1 MDKPILFYAVRQQVN
16 RATGGTL
23 YVPSIVEREE
33 IVPLDEIVRRAID
46 RGLIVGIKDSA
57 AKSIADAVAR
67 QMYEEFRQGQGVRF
81 GNYFH
86 ARLYLDGTTDANG
99 RLVAGRNNV
108 NVRLVQGTAFKLT
121 LDMFAFSNVAGGDI
135 PGVDFVISDADGAER
150 DLLLAG
156 ATLMLNGV
164 NLYAEG
170 DLGTKVQFFALDPA
184 TGDPAADPSAEV
196 TDFASKGPNLLTF
209 AWPAALEGGRSYRV
223 VPLRSADGARWFTGQ
238 GHDVAVEAEEEVHN
252 G

>member
-1 MDKPILFYAVRQQVN
+1 MDKPIVFYAVRQQVN
-16 RATGGTL
+16 RVTGGTI

-150 DLLLAG
+150 DLLLVG

-184 TGDPAADPSAEV
+184 TGDPAAAPSAEV

-238 GHDVAVEAEEEVHN
+238 DHDVAVDAEQEVHN

>member
-1 MDKPILFYAVRQQVN
+1 MDKPIVFYAVRPQVN

-108 NVRLVQGTAFKLT
+108 NVRLIQGTAFKLT

-170 DLGTKVQFFALDPA
+170 DLGTKVQFLAIDPE
-184 TGDPAADPSAEV
+184 TGVPAPEPAAEI
-196 TDFASKGPNLLTF
+196 TDFTSKGPNLLTF
-209 AWPAALEGGRSYRV
+209 AWPAALEGGKSYRV

-238 GHDVAVEAEEEVHN
+238 GHDVAVEAE
-252 G
+252 

>member
-1 MDKPILFYAVRQQVN
+1 MDKPIVFYVVRPQVN
-16 RATGGTL
+16 RATGGTI

-46 RGLIVGIKDSA
+46 RGLIVGIKESA

-67 QMYEEFRQGQGVRF
+67 QMYEEFKQGQGVRF

-99 RLVAGRNNV
+99 RLLAGRNNV

-150 DLLLAG
+150 DLLLVG

-170 DLGTKVQFFALDPA
+170 DLGTKVQFFAIDPA
-184 TGDPAADPSAEV
+184 TGVPAADPTAEV
-196 TDFASKGPNLLTF
+196 AVFASKGPNLLTF
-209 AWPAALEGGRSYRV
+209 AWPAALEGGKSYRV
-223 VPLRSADGARWFTGQ
+223 IPLRSADGARWFTGQ
-238 GHDVAVEAEEEVHN
+238 GHDVAVEAEQEANN